1 MTSPELNRNSE
12 EDFTSIPVIDISNNN
27 QTELAQQLWDAARNV
42 GFFTII
48 NHSIPPSQ
56 IDNLFHLSTQFFKLD
71 PNVKHQYPFNVEK
84 NSGYE
89 YMTQKPPTTGV
100 VDLKETF
107 QVTAREGCMDNL
119 WPTTDDNNEGKEE
132 KEGDH
137 QELASFQNVTMD
149 FINNTHTL
157 ACRIL
162 SLLESKAC
170 PHVAPG
176 TLANSHQ
183 LWGKDGQCTLR
194 LLHYPPT
201 TTTPSS
207 NDAENDDTSETTRWR
222 CGAHTDWGSLT
233 LLFQRMGEDG
243 LECQRRTIDDNSESW
258 VEVPP
263 IEGGITVNIGDML
276 MRWSDKRLYSNSH
289 RVRMPKSTSATEEAT
304 APSKSR
310 YSIAFF
316 LQADKSALI
325 ENTTN
330 EPITAGEY
338 FAERIN
344 AHFADE

>member
-1 MTSPELNRNSE
+1 MSSSDNSNSV

-27 QTELAQQLWDAARNV
+27 QTELAQQLWDAAHNV

-48 NHSIPPSQ
+48 NHSIPSSQ
-56 IDNLFHLSTQFFKLD
+56 IDNLFHLSTQFFNLH

-119 WPTTDDNNEGKEE
+119 WPTDNNKDLQEGKGGEE
-132 KEGDH
+132 DDD
-137 QELASFQNVTMD
+137 LVSFQNVTMD
-149 FINNTHTL
+149 FINNSHTL

-194 LLHYPPT
+194 LLHYPAT
-201 TTTPSS
+201 NDTE
-207 NDAENDDTSETTRWR
+207 NDADNDDTSSSEPTRWR

-243 LECQRRTIDDNSESW
+243 LECQRRTKDDSEAW

-276 MRWSDKRLYSNSH
+276 KRWSDKRLYSNSH
-289 RVRMPKSTSATEEAT
+289 RVRMPKSTSV
-304 APSKSR
+304 APLKSR

-344 AHFADE
+344 AHFAEE